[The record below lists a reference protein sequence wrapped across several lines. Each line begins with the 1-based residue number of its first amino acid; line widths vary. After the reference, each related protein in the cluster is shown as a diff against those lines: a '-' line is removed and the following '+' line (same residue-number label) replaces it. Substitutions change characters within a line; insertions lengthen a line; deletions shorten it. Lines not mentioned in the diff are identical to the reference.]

1 MGGRLE
7 PIPDIALG
15 SAVSQRSG
23 EEAMKGIF
31 IAAVVLIAAY
41 VWDQNYN
48 YGKFT
53 DAAALMGH
61 EIIGSFR
68 R

>member
-1 MGGRLE
+1 
-7 PIPDIALG
+7 
-15 SAVSQRSG
+15 
-23 EEAMKGIF
+23 MKGIF